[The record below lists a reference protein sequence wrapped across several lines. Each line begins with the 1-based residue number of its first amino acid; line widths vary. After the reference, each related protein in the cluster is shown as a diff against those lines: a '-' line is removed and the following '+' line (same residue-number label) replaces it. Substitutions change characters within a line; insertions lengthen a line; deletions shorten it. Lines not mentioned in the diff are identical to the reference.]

1 MGIFFAAFLLL
12 YFLFKF
18 CGEIIF
24 LFKRVIF
31 YLTLLGLFL
40 FLNGCGK
47 TLRGSG
53 IKEEKIASQASSK
66 SSKPTP
72 GWVVGRGHPKY
83 PDSFYLT
90 GVGFSEKN
98 YVSANE
104 SARAELAKNLKVR
117 VQSILRDY
125 SSINKSRIELA
136 IKTQVDTILEGVEI
150 RDGWYEPKSRVY
162 YSLAVLDRKVASN
175 LVDGKIQN
183 ASQKIENLLN
193 SGKNAEEAG
202 RFLDA
207 LGFYASG
214 YDKTGQLASLISAKK
229 VITRSSQS
237 PELPGTTDFGILI
250 RQVVSGI
257 NIQIVSGN
265 NQKLTRFKGLT
276 KPLVAQ
282 ILTTSSGKAVSG
294 IPVKMRYEE
303 GDGDIDY
310 EVISDIDGM
319 VAVAVRNVSSYK
331 EQSHTIAAQIDFEKI
346 ASRFDPQIVN
356 TFLTSLKNKK
366 VNFTYSINLPKWA
379 TNKSLKWKQGVT
391 ELVNQV
397 IQNLPPGGSPS
408 LGIFEFRDLRLNR
421 PTPFSRILK
430 EDFSTLIV
438 QVDDLEIK
446 SLPLNKKELSVSEFA
461 QKNNL
466 DYYVTGSYRL
476 ERNGLEMRAQLIRT
490 KTGNIVSSG
499 YGQIERGEIHPD
511 DLAEIESPIASF
523 SPIENDGNHDGDE
536 YDYEL
541 NRLVSGNPKSEE
553 FGIKVYT
560 DKKDYQIGE
569 NLFFTVTAKKN
580 CYLTIL
586 DVGAN
591 GDITVIFPNAYRR
604 SNFIKAGE
612 KIKIPTPDYNF
623 NFNIL
628 GPPGLE
634 RIRVL
639 ATKSPE
645 FPIKLN
651 LQNGFHS
658 ISKSEITGLKSVKA
672 LVSRF
677 NSRQSRPWGGAYTE
691 FFIHEENQI
700 YMRGSRKVSVKD
712 FAASSN

>member
-1 MGIFFAAFLLL
+1 
-12 YFLFKF
+12 
-18 CGEIIF
+18 
-24 LFKRVIF
+24 LFKRIIF
-31 YLTLLGLFL
+31 YLTVVGPFL
-40 FLNGCGK
+40 FLNSCGK
-47 TLRGSG
+47 TLLGSG
-53 IKEEKIASQASSK
+53 VKAEKNSSQAVAK
-66 SSKPTP
+66 SLKPTP
-72 GWVVGRGHPKY
+72 GWVVGRGHSKY

-98 YVSANE
+98 YVAANE

-125 SSINKSRIELA
+125 SSINISRIELA

-150 RDGWYEPKSRVY
+150 KDGWYEAKSRVY

-175 LVDGKIQN
+175 LVDGKIQSI
-183 ASQKIENLLN
+183 SQKLYNLLS
-193 SGKNAEEAG
+193 SGKNAEEDG
-202 RFLDA
+202 RVLDA
-207 LGFYASG
+207 LGFYTSG
-214 YDKTGQLASLISAKK
+214 YDKTSQLASLTSAKN

-237 PELPGTTDFGILI
+237 PELPDATDFGILI
-250 RQVVSGI
+250 RQIVSGI
-257 NIQIVSGN
+257 NIQIMSGN

-276 KPLVAQ
+276 EPLVAQ
-282 ILTTSSGKAVSG
+282 ILTRNSRKTISG

-310 EVISDIDGM
+310 EVVSNQDGI
-319 VAVAVRNVSSYK
+319 VSAAVRNVNSYK
-331 EQSHTIAAQIDFEKI
+331 EKSHTVSAQIDYEKI
-346 ASRFDPQIVN
+346 ASRFDRQIVQ
-356 TFLTSLKNKK
+356 TFLASLKNKK
-366 VNFTYSINLPKWA
+366 VNFSYSINLPKWA
-379 TNKSLKWKQGVT
+379 TNKSLKWKQGLT

-408 LGIFEFRDLRLNR
+408 IGIFGFRDLRLNR
-421 PTPFSRILK
+421 PTSFSRILK

-438 QVDDLEIK
+438 QVEDLEIK
-446 SLPLNKKELSVSEFA
+446 SLPPNKKELSVSEFA
-461 QKNNL
+461 QESKL

-476 ERNGLEMRAQLIRT
+476 ERGGLEMRAQLIKT

-499 YGQIERGEIHPD
+499 YGQIGREEIHPD
-511 DLAEIESPIASF
+511 DLAEIDNPIASF
-523 SPIENDGNHDGDE
+523 TPIEGSDDNDGDE
-536 YDYEL
+536 YDFEL
-541 NRLVSGNPKSEE
+541 NRLVSGSPKSDE
-553 FGIKVYT
+553 FGIKVYA

-569 NLFFTVTAKKN
+569 NLVFSVTAKKN

-658 ISKSEITGLKSVKA
+658 ISKQEISGLKSVKA
-672 LVSRF
+672 LASRF
-677 NSRQSRPWGGAYTE
+677 NSRQSKSWGGAYTE
-691 FFIHEENQI
+691 FFIHEKNQI
-700 YMRGSRKVSVKD
+700 YMRGSRKVSIGD
-712 FAASSN
+712 LSLGSN

>member
-1 MGIFFAAFLLL
+1 
-12 YFLFKF
+12 
-18 CGEIIF
+18 
-24 LFKRVIF
+24 
-31 YLTLLGLFL
+31 LFL
-40 FLNGCGK
+40 SGCGK
-47 TLRGSG
+47 TLHGFG
-53 IKEEKIASQASSK
+53 VKEEKSSPKAISK
-66 SSKPTP
+66 SSKATP
-72 GWVVGRGHPKY
+72 SWVIGRGHSKY
-83 PDSFYLT
+83 PDSLYLT

-125 SSINKSRIELA
+125 SSVNQSLVELA

-150 RDGWYEPKSRVY
+150 RDGWYEAKSKVY

-183 ASQKIENLLN
+183 ISQKLNNLFN
-193 SGKNAEEAG
+193 SGKDAEENG
-202 RFLDA
+202 RILDA
-207 LGFYASG
+207 LGFYMSG
-214 YDKTGQLASLISAKK
+214 FGKTRQLASLTSAKK
-229 VITRSSQS
+229 VINRTSQS
-237 PELPGTTDFGILI
+237 SELPETVDFGILI
-250 RQVVSGI
+250 RNIISGV

-276 KPLVAQ
+276 DPLVAKV
-282 ILTTSSGKAVSG
+282 LAGSGKALSG
-294 IPVKMRYEE
+294 VPVNLKYEE

-310 EVISDIDGM
+310 EVVSDQDGI
-319 VAVAVRNVSSYK
+319 VSTAVRNIHSYK
-331 EQSHTIAAQIDFEKI
+331 EKTHLITVQIDYDKI
-346 ASRFDPQIVN
+346 TSRFDRQTVQ

-366 VNFTYSINLPKWA
+366 VNFSYSINLPNWA
-379 TNKSLKWKQGVT
+379 TNKSLKWKQGLT
-391 ELVNQV
+391 ELVNQI

-408 LGIFEFRDLRLNR
+408 IGIIGFRDLRLNR

-430 EDFSTLIV
+430 EDFSTLMV
-438 QVDDLEIK
+438 QVEDLDIK
-446 SLPLNKKELSVSEFA
+446 SLPPNKKELSASEFA
-461 QKNNL
+461 QESKL

-476 ERNGLEMRAQLIRT
+476 ERGGLEMRAQLIRT

-499 YGQIERGEIHPD
+499 YGQIDSKEIHPD
-511 DLAEIESPIASF
+511 DLAEIDNPIVSF
-523 SPIENDGNHDGDE
+523 TPIEGSDGNDGDE
-536 YDYEL
+536 YDFEL
-541 NRLVSGNPKSEE
+541 NRLVSGSPKSDE
-553 FGIKVYT
+553 FGIKVYA

-569 NLFFTVTAKKN
+569 NLVFTVTAKKN

-634 RIRVL
+634 RIRAL
-639 ATKSPE
+639 ATELPE

-658 ISKSEITGLKSVKA
+658 ISKGEISGLKSLKA
-672 LVSRF
+672 LASRF
-677 NSRQSRPWGGAYTE
+677 NSRQSKSWGGAYTE
-691 FFIHEENQI
+691 FFIHEKNQI
-700 YMRGSRKVSVKD
+700 YMRGSRKVTARDLSLG
-712 FAASSN
+712 SY

>member
-1 MGIFFAAFLLL
+1 M
-12 YFLFKF
+12 
-18 CGEIIF
+18 
-24 LFKRVIF
+24 FKRIVF
-31 YLTLLGLFL
+31 NLTVVGLFL
-40 FLNGCGK
+40 FLNSCGK
-47 TLRGSG
+47 TLLGSG
-53 IKEEKIASQASSK
+53 VKAEKVAPQASSQF
-66 SSKPTP
+66 SKPTP
-72 GWVVGRGHPKY
+72 GWVVGRGHSKY
-83 PDSFYLT
+83 PDPFYLT

-136 IKTQVDTILEGVEI
+136 IETQVDTILEGVEI
-150 RDGWYEPKSRVY
+150 RDGWYEGKSKVY
-162 YSLAVLDRKVASN
+162 YSLAVLDRKVSSN
-175 LVDGKIQN
+175 LVDGKIQSI
-183 ASQKIENLLN
+183 SQKLNNLLN

-207 LGFYASG
+207 IGFYTSG
-214 YDKTGQLASLISAKK
+214 YDKTSELASLTSAKK
-229 VITRSSQS
+229 VINRSSQS
-237 PELPGTTDFGILI
+237 PELPVITDFGILI
-250 RQVVSGI
+250 RQIVNGI

-265 NQKLTRFKGLT
+265 NQKLTRFKGLPE
-276 KPLVAQ
+276 PLVAQ
-282 ILTTSSGKAVSG
+282 ILTTGSGKAISG
-294 IPVKMRYEE
+294 IPVKMKYEA

-310 EVISDIDGM
+310 EVISGVDGI
-319 VAVAVRNVSSYK
+319 VSASVRNINSYK
-331 EQSHTIAAQIDFEKI
+331 EKSHTVAAQIDFEKI
-346 ASRFDPQIVN
+346 ASRFDKQIVQ
-356 TFLTSLKNKK
+356 TFLTTLKNKK
-366 VNFTYSINLPKWA
+366 VNFSYAINLPKWA

-430 EDFSTLIV
+430 EDFSTLMV
-438 QVDDLEIK
+438 QVEDLEIK
-446 SLPLNKKELSVSEFA
+446 SLPPNKKELSASEFA
-461 QKNNL
+461 QESKL

-476 ERNGLEMRAQLIRT
+476 ERGGLEMRAQLIRT

-499 YGQIERGEIHPD
+499 YGQIEREEIHPD
-511 DLAEIESPIASF
+511 DLAEIDSPIVSF
-523 SPIENDGNHDGDE
+523 TPIDGSDENDGDE

-541 NRLVSGNPKSEE
+541 NRLVSGSPKNDE
-553 FGIKVYT
+553 FGIKVYA

-569 NLFFTVTAKKN
+569 NLIFTVTAKKN

-591 GDITVIFPNAYRR
+591 GDITVIFPNAYRK

-612 KIKIPTPDYNF
+612 KIKIPAPDYNF

-634 RIRVL
+634 RIRAL
-639 ATKSPE
+639 ATKSSD

-658 ISKSEITGLKSVKA
+658 ISKQEIAGLKSVKA
-672 LVSRF
+672 LASRF
-677 NSRQSRPWGGAYTE
+677 NSRQSRSWGGAYTE
-691 FFIHEENQI
+691 FFIHEKNQI
-700 YMRGSRKVSVKD
+700 YMRGSRKVSVGD
-712 FAASSN
+712 FASSSN

>member
-1 MGIFFAAFLLL
+1 MF
-12 YFLFKF
+12 
-18 CGEIIF
+18 
-24 LFKRVIF
+24 
-31 YLTLLGLFL
+31 FL
-40 FLNGCGK
+40 FLTGCGK
-47 TLRGSG
+47 TLHGLG
-53 IKEEKIASQASSK
+53 IKEEKIASKNSSK

-125 SSINKSRIELA
+125 SSINKSRIELV

-150 RDGWYEPKSRVY
+150 RDGFYETKSRVY

-175 LVDGKIQN
+175 LIDGKAQSI
-183 ASQKIENLLN
+183 SQKINNLLD
-193 SGKNAEEAG
+193 SGRNAEETG
-202 RFLDA
+202 RFLEA
-207 LGFYASG
+207 LGFYVSG
-214 YDKTGQLASLISAKK
+214 YNKTEQLASLMSAKN
-229 VITRSSQS
+229 VINRSSQS
-237 PELPGTTDFGILI
+237 PELTDKTDFGILI
-250 RQVVSGI
+250 RQIVNGI
-257 NIQIVSGN
+257 NIQILSGN

-282 ILTTSSGKAVSG
+282 ILAADTGKAISG
-294 IPVKMRYEE
+294 IPVKMMYEE

-310 EVISDIDGM
+310 EVVSDTDGN
-319 VAVAVRNVSSYK
+319 VKAAVRNVNSYK
-331 EQSHTIAAQIDFEKI
+331 EKSHTIAAKIDFEKI

-356 TFLTSLKNKK
+356 AFLTILKNKK

-379 TNKSLKWKQGVT
+379 VNKSLKWKQGIT

-397 IQNLPPGGSPS
+397 IENLPPGGSPS

-430 EDFSTLIV
+430 EDFSTLMV
-438 QVDDLEIK
+438 QVEDLEIK
-446 SLPLNKKELSVSEFA
+446 SLPPNKKNLIASEFA
-461 QKNNL
+461 KNVNL

-511 DLAEIESPIASF
+511 DLAEIDSPNAYF
-523 SPIENDGNHDGDE
+523 DPMEVKGNSDQ
-536 YDYEL
+536 YDFEL
-541 NRLVSGNPKSEE
+541 NRLVSGNPKKDE

-569 NLFFTVTAKKN
+569 NLVFTVTAKKN

-591 GDITVIFPNAYRR
+591 GDITVIFPNAYRK

-612 KIKIPTPDYNF
+612 RIKIPTPEYNF

-634 RIRVL
+634 RIRAL
-639 ATKSPE
+639 ATTSPE

-658 ISKSEITGLKSVKA
+658 ISKNEVTGLRSVKA
-672 LVSRF
+672 LASRF
-677 NSRQSRPWGGAYTE
+677 NSEQSRSWGGAYTE
-691 FFIHEENQI
+691 FFIHEKNQI
-700 YMRGSRKVSVKD
+700 YMRGSRKVSVGD
-712 FAASSN
+712 FASSSN